1 MTILSPEIKL
11 YFDRQE
17 PLTPQIVLADLYR
30 ITQQIDHFFSRHK
43 TWYLTGHTRKEAL
56 EHLVFEENLPTE
68 KAFQV
73 FEKNYKKNFPFIGK
87 SIWDG
92 EDDDL
97 ACSLFYENYRSDRLG
112 QTEITI
118 DLNIDEKEFQFSRL
132 IDFITFLVFS
142 RNSPYI
148 MVETNGY
155 TLNRNQ
161 VFPDRLSAG
170 WMIYLPFV
178 IDPSLLPMADEILPI
193 ANDKEQLGTLIIT
206 KKGIFDGENQ
216 DDIDKANDVE
226 IQLVNL
232 GLLPLITEV

>member
-1 MTILSPEIKL
+1 MAILSPEIEL

-17 PLTPQIVLADLYR
+17 PLTPEIVLVDLYR
-30 ITQQIDHFFSRHK
+30 ITQQIDHFFGRHK
-43 TWYLTGHTRKEAL
+43 TWFLTGHTRKEAL
-56 EHLVFEENLPTE
+56 EHPVFEGQHPTK
-68 KAFQV
+68 KAVQV
-73 FEKNYKKNFPFIGK
+73 FEKNYKENFPFMGK

-112 QTEITI
+112 QTNITI
-118 DLNIDEKEFQFSRL
+118 RLNINEKDFQFSRL
-132 IDFITFLVFS
+132 IDFITFLVLS
-142 RNSPYI
+142 RNAPYI

-155 TLNRNQ
+155 TLKQNQ

-178 IDPSLLPMADEILPI
+178 IDPALLPMADEILPI
-193 ANDKEQLGTLIIT
+193 TNDKEQLGTLIIT
-206 KKGIFDGENQ
+206 KQGIFDGENQ

-226 IQLVNL
+226 IQLLNL

>member
-1 MTILSPEIKL
+1 MAILSPEIEL

-17 PLTPQIVLADLYR
+17 PLTPEIVLVDLYR
-30 ITQQIDHFFSRHK
+30 ITQQIDHFFGRHK
-43 TWYLTGHTRKEAL
+43 TWFLTGHTRKEAL
-56 EHLVFEENLPTE
+56 EHPVFEGQHPTK
-68 KAFQV
+68 KAVQV
-73 FEKNYKKNFPFIGK
+73 FEKNYKENFPFIGK

-112 QTEITI
+112 QTNITI
-118 DLNIDEKEFQFSRL
+118 RLNINEKDFQFSRL
-132 IDFITFLVFS
+132 INFITFLILS
-142 RNSPYI
+142 RNAPYI

-155 TLNRNQ
+155 TLKKNQ

-178 IDPSLLPMADEILPI
+178 IDPALLPMAAEILPI
-193 ANDKEQLGTLIIT
+193 TNDKAKLGTLIIT
-206 KKGIFDGENQ
+206 KQGIFDGENQ
-216 DDIDKANDVE
+216 GDIDKANDVE
-226 IQLVNL
+226 IQLLNL

>member
-1 MTILSPEIKL
+1 MAILSTKIKL
-11 YFDRQE
+11 YFDLKE
-17 PLTPQIVLADLYR
+17 PLTPQVVLADLYK
-30 ITQQIDHFFSRHK
+30 ITQQVDQFFGRHK

-56 EHLVFEENLPTE
+56 EYPVFEEQHPT
-68 KAFQV
+68 KKTVQV
-73 FEKNYKKNFPFIGK
+73 FEKSYKEDFPFIGK
-87 SIWDG
+87 KIWDG
-92 EDDDL
+92 EVDDL
-97 ACSLFYENYRSDRLG
+97 ACSLFYENYRIDRLG
-112 QTEITI
+112 QTKLTI
-118 DLNIDEKEFQFSRL
+118 KLNIDEKEFQFSRL

-142 RNSPYI
+142 RNAPYI

-155 TLNRNQ
+155 TLKRNQ

-170 WMIYLPFV
+170 WMIYLPSI

-206 KKGIFDGENQ
+206 KKGIFNGENQ

-226 IQLVNL
+226 IQLLNL

>member
-1 MTILSPEIKL
+1 MTILSLEIEL
-11 YFDRQE
+11 YFDWKE
-17 PLTPQIVLADLYR
+17 SLTPQIALTDLYK
-30 ITQQIDHFFSRHK
+30 ITQQTDQFFGHHK
-43 TWYLTGHTRKEAL
+43 TWYLTGYTRNEAL
-56 EHLVFEENLPTE
+56 KHPVFEKQHPTE
-68 KAFQV
+68 KAVQE
-73 FEKNYKKNFPFIGK
+73 FEKSYKKNFPFIGK
-87 SIWDG
+87 KIWDG
-92 EDDDL
+92 EVDDL
-97 ACSLFYENYRSDRLG
+97 ACSLFYENYRSNKLG
-112 QTEITI
+112 QTNITI
-118 DLNIDEKEFQFSRL
+118 RLNIDEKEFQFSRL

-142 RNSPYI
+142 RNTPYI

-155 TLNRNQ
+155 TLKRNQ

-178 IDPSLLPMADEILPI
+178 MDPSLLPMADEILPI

>member
-1 MTILSPEIKL
+1 MAILSPEIKL
-11 YFDRQE
+11 YFDLQK
-17 PLTPQIVLADLYR
+17 PLTPEIVLVDLYR

-43 TWYLTGHTRKEAL
+43 TWFLTGHTRKEAL
-56 EHLVFEENLPTE
+56 EHPVFEGQHPTK
-68 KAFQV
+68 KAVQV
-73 FEKNYKKNFPFIGK
+73 FEKNYKENFPFIGK

-132 IDFITFLVFS
+132 IDFITFLVLS
-142 RNSPYI
+142 RDAPYI

-155 TLNRNQ
+155 TLKKNQ

-178 IDPSLLPMADEILPI
+178 IDPALLPMATEILPI
-193 ANDKEQLGTLIIT
+193 ANDKAQLGTLIIT
-206 KKGIFDGENQ
+206 KQGIFDGENQ
-216 DDIDKANDVE
+216 DDIDKANDIE
-226 IQLVNL
+226 IQLLNL

>member
-1 MTILSPEIKL
+1 MAILSPEIEL

-17 PLTPQIVLADLYR
+17 PLTPEIVLVDLYR
-30 ITQQIDHFFSRHK
+30 ITQQIDHFFVRHK
-43 TWYLTGHTRKEAL
+43 TWFLTGHTRKEAL
-56 EHLVFEENLPTE
+56 EHPVFEGQHPTK
-68 KAFQV
+68 KAVQV
-73 FEKNYKKNFPFIGK
+73 FEKNYKENFPFMGK

-97 ACSLFYENYRSDRLG
+97 ACSLFYESYRSDRLG
-112 QTEITI
+112 QTNITI
-118 DLNIDEKEFQFSRL
+118 RLNINEKDFQFSRL

-142 RNSPYI
+142 RNTPYI

-155 TLNRNQ
+155 TLKRNQ

-178 IDPSLLPMADEILPI
+178 IDRSLLPMADKILPI

-226 IQLVNL
+226 IQLLNL

>member
-1 MTILSPEIKL
+1 MAILSLEIEL
-11 YFDRQE
+11 YFDWKE
-17 PLTPQIVLADLYR
+17 SLTPQMALTDLYK
-30 ITQQIDHFFSRHK
+30 ITQQIDLFFGYHK
-43 TWYLTGHTRKEAL
+43 TWFLPGHSRKQAL
-56 EHLVFEENLPTE
+56 EHT
-68 KAFQV
+68 AFDEQGATKKV
-73 FEKNYKKNFPFIGK
+73 IEAFEKDYKEIPPFIVQK
-87 SIWDG
+87 IWDG

-97 ACSLFYENYRSDRLG
+97 ACSISYRNYRSDRLG
-112 QTEITI
+112 QTKIRI

-155 TLNRNQ
+155 TLKRNQ

-226 IQLVNL
+226 IQLLNL

>member
-11 YFDRQE
+11 YFDLQE
-17 PLTPQIVLADLYR
+17 PLTPEIVLADLYR
-30 ITQQIDHFFSRHK
+30 ITQQIDHFFGHHK

-56 EHLVFEENLPTE
+56 EYPVFEEQHPT
-68 KAFQV
+68 KKTVQV
-73 FEKNYKKNFPFIGK
+73 FEKIYKEDFPFIGK
-87 SIWDG
+87 KIWDG
-92 EDDDL
+92 EVDDL
-97 ACSLFYENYRSDRLG
+97 ACSLFYENYRIDRLG
-112 QTEITI
+112 QTKLTI
-118 DLNIDEKEFQFSRL
+118 KLNIDEKEFQFSRL

-142 RNSPYI
+142 RNTPYI

-170 WMIYLPFV
+170 WMIYLPSI

-206 KKGIFDGENQ
+206 KKGIFNGENQ

>member
-1 MTILSPEIKL
+1 MAILSTKIKL
-11 YFDRQE
+11 YFDLKE
-17 PLTPQIVLADLYR
+17 PLTPQMALADLHK
-30 ITQQIDHFFSRHK
+30 ITQQIDQFFGRQK

-56 EHLVFEENLPTE
+56 EHLVFEEDHPTK
-68 KAFQV
+68 KAVQE
-73 FEKNYKKNFPFIGK
+73 FEKSYKKNFPFIGK
-87 SIWDG
+87 KIWDG
-92 EDDDL
+92 EVDDL
-97 ACSLFYENYRSDRLG
+97 ACSLFYENYRIDKLG
-112 QTEITI
+112 QIKLTI
-118 DLNIDEKEFQFSRL
+118 KLKIDEKEFQFSRL

-142 RNSPYI
+142 RNAPYI

-155 TLNRNQ
+155 TLQQNQ

-193 ANDKEQLGTLIIT
+193 ANDREQLGTLIIT

-226 IQLVNL
+226 IQLLNL

>member
-1 MTILSPEIKL
+1 MAILSLKIKL
-11 YFDRQE
+11 YFDWKE
-17 PLTPQIVLADLYR
+17 PLTPQVVLADLYK
-30 ITQQIDHFFSRHK
+30 ITQRIDLFFGRHK

-56 EHLVFEENLPTE
+56 EHLVFEEQHPTE
-68 KAFQV
+68 KAAQE
-73 FEKNYKKNFPFIGK
+73 FEKSYKKNFPFIGK
-87 SIWDG
+87 QIWDG
-92 EDDDL
+92 EVDDL
-97 ACSLFYENYRSDRLG
+97 ACSLFYENYRIDRLG

-118 DLNIDEKEFQFSRL
+118 RLNIDEKEFQFSRL
-132 IDFITFLVFS
+132 IDFITFLVLS
-142 RNSPYI
+142 HNAPYI

-155 TLNRNQ
+155 TLKRNQ

-178 IDPSLLPMADEILPI
+178 IDRSLLPMADEILPI

-226 IQLVNL
+226 IQLLNL
-232 GLLPLITEV
+232 GLLPLMTEV